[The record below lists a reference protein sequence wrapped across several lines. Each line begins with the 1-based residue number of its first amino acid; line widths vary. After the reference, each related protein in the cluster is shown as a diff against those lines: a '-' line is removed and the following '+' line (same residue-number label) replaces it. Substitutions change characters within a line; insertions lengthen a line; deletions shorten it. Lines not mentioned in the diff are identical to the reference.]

1 MKNILKRLSVV
12 VIALFLVL
20 SMVACGKGEAKNI
33 NDNNQKNNQVV
44 DDNKDD
50 NSGDDTDSDNDAD
63 AKITDDQALNAI
75 KKYCFEKSP
84 DLEGMV
90 NSGEYEIYWNV
101 ESSSETEIVVL
112 YRSYTGA
119 QVRYYINPTSGD
131 TYETEFM
138 PGISSEEE
146 RTEETFNVRDYIE

>member
-12 VIALFLVL
+12 LIALMLVL
-20 SMVACGKGEAKNI
+20 SMVACGKEETN
-33 NDNNQKNNQVV
+33 NTTDNNRVV

-50 NSGDDTDSDNDAD
+50 NSGDDVDSDNDAD

-75 KKYCFEKSP
+75 KKYCFEKNP

-146 RTEETFNVRDYIE
+146 RTEETFNVKDYIE

>member
-12 VIALFLVL
+12 VIALMLVL
-20 SMVACGKGEAKNI
+20 SMVACGKEETNNTA
-33 NDNNQKNNQVV
+33 DNNRVV
-44 DDNKDD
+44 DDNKD
-50 NSGDDTDSDNDAD
+50 NTDNDED
-63 AKITDDQALNAI
+63 ANELITDDQALNAI
-75 KKYCFEKSP
+75 KKYCFEKNP

-146 RTEETFNVRDYIE
+146 RTEETFNVKDYIE

>member
-12 VIALFLVL
+12 VIALMLVL
-20 SMVACGKGEAKNI
+20 SMVACGKEETNNTA
-33 NDNNQKNNQVV
+33 DNNRVV

-50 NSGDDTDSDNDAD
+50 NSGDDADSDNDAD

-75 KKYCFEKSP
+75 KKYCVEKNP

-101 ESSSETEIVVL
+101 ESSSGTEIVVL

-119 QVRYYINPTSGD
+119 QVRYYIDPTSGD

-146 RTEETFNVRDYIE
+146 RTEETFNVKDYIE

>member
-12 VIALFLVL
+12 LIALMLVL
-20 SMVACGKGEAKNI
+20 SMVACGKEETN
-33 NDNNQKNNQVV
+33 NTTDNNRVV

-50 NSGDDTDSDNDAD
+50 NSGDDVDSDNDAD

-75 KKYCFEKSP
+75 KKYCFEKNP

-119 QVRYYINPTSGD
+119 QVRYYINPTSGE

-146 RTEETFNVRDYIE
+146 RTEETFNVKDYIE